1 MPSTSSPDLIAGRY
15 RLDSVLGR
23 GGMGEVRAGTD
34 LRLHRDVAVKLL
46 RADLSDQADLRAR
59 FEREARAAARI
70 SHPNVVAVFDIGEH
84 RGVPY
89 IVMER
94 LPGGTLAQEL
104 AGGTIT
110 QARACAVVLE
120 VLSALE
126 AAHRLGVLHRDIK
139 PSNIL
144 RGHDGS
150 AKVSDFGIA
159 KIAEDP
165 DPGTTGVLFGT
176 AAYLAPE
183 RLAGEPATPATD
195 LYSVG
200 VVLFEALAG
209 RPPFRAD
216 TPLGLVQAISGDSP
230 PPLAALRPDVEPAV
244 IAVTEQAMA
253 KDPNRRFQSA
263 SAMATALRTAVDAP
277 GATEGAPTV
286 PVTAARTA
294 RHAADTSPIEATQAI
309 ETTQATHAIEATQVL
324 TPPPPPAET
333 PRRSRGLRR
342 RAKQWIAGGIVLVV
356 TIAILLTVLASGAGD
371 PGPSQPTSTTQT
383 SANRGIPAP
392 LQHAMDRLDQSV
404 QP

>member
-104 AGGTIT
+104 ADGTLT

-144 RGHDGS
+144 RGPDGH
-150 AKVSDFGIA
+150 AKVADFGIA

-216 TPLGLVQAISGDSP
+216 TPLGLVQAISGDRP

-244 IAVTEQAMA
+244 AAVTEQAMA
-253 KDPNRRFQSA
+253 KDPSRRFQSA
-263 SAMATALRTAVDAP
+263 SAMAAALTTAVDAP

-286 PVTAARTA
+286 PVAAARPTEP
-294 RHAADTSPIEATQAI
+294 SPIEPIQVL
-309 ETTQATHAIEATQVL
+309 EPTQVL
-324 TPPPPPAET
+324 APSPPPAEM
-333 PRRSRGLRR
+333 PHRSRSFGR

-356 TIAILLTVLASGAGD
+356 TIAILLAVLASGAGD
-371 PGPSQPTSTTQT
+371 PGSSPPTSTTQT
-383 SANRGIPAP
+383 SASRGIPAP
-392 LQHAMDRLDQSV
+392 LRHAIDRLDQTV

>member
-1 MPSTSSPDLIAGRY
+1 VGKTPLMPSTSSPDLIAGRY
-15 RLDSVLGR
+15 RIDSVLGR

-46 RADLSDQADLRAR
+46 RADLSDQAGLRAR

-84 RGVPY
+84 LGVPY

-104 AGGTIT
+104 AGGTLS
-110 QARACAVVLE
+110 QARACALVLE

-144 RGHDGS
+144 RGHDGH
-150 AKVSDFGIA
+150 AKVADFGIA
-159 KIAEDP
+159 KVAEDP
-165 DPGTTGVLFGT
+165 DPGTTGILFGT

-216 TPLGLVQAISGDSP
+216 TPLGLVQSIAGDSP
-230 PPLAALRPDVEPAV
+230 PPLGVLRPDVESAV

-253 KDPNRRFQSA
+253 KDPGRRFPSA
-263 SAMATALRTAVDAP
+263 SAMATALTAAIAAP

-286 PVTAARTA
+286 PVAAARTV
-294 RHAADTSPIEATQAI
+294 RRAADPAP
-309 ETTQATHAIEATQVL
+309 IEATQVL
-324 TPPPPPAET
+324 ASPPPASET
-333 PRRSRGLRR
+333 PRPSRRSGR
-342 RAKQWIAGGIVLVV
+342 RAKQWIAGGIALVV
-356 TIAILLTVLASGAGD
+356 TIAILLAVLASGGGD

-383 SANRGIPAP
+383 SGSTAIPAP
-392 LQHAMDRLDQSV
+392 LRRAIDRLDQAV

>member
-34 LRLHRDVAVKLL
+34 LRLHRGVAVKLL
-46 RADLSDQADLRAR
+46 RADLADQADLRAR

-84 RGVPY
+84 LGAPY

-94 LPGGTLAQEL
+94 LPGGSLAHEL
-104 AGGTIT
+104 ADGTLT
-110 QARACAVVLE
+110 QDQAGAVVLE
-120 VLSALE
+120 ILSALE

-144 RGHDGS
+144 RGHDGH
-150 AKVSDFGIA
+150 AKVADFGIA
-159 KIAEDP
+159 KVAEDP
-165 DPGTTGVLFGT
+165 DPGTTGILFGT

-183 RLAGEPATPATD
+183 RFAGEPATPATD

-200 VVLFEALAG
+200 VVLYEALAG

-216 TPLGLVQAISGDSP
+216 TPLGLVQAISGDRP
-230 PPLAALRPDVEPAV
+230 PPLAVLRPDVDPAV

-253 KDPNRRFQSA
+253 KDPRRRFPSA
-263 SAMATALRTAVDAP
+263 ASMATALTAAMHAP
-277 GATEGAPTV
+277 SSTEGEPTV
-286 PVTAARTA
+286 PVATARTV
-294 RHAADTSPIEATQAI
+294 RRAADTSPIEAT
-309 ETTQATHAIEATQVL
+309 EVL
-324 TPPPPPAET
+324 APPPAPPPPPVET
-333 PRRSRGLRR
+333 PSRSRRSGR
-342 RAKQWIAGGIVLVV
+342 RAVQWIAGAIALVV
-356 TIAILLTVLASGAGD
+356 TVAILVAVLASGAGD
-371 PGPSQPTSTTQT
+371 PAPSQPTTRNQT
-383 SANRGIPAP
+383 SSGHAIPAP
-392 LQHAMDRLDQSV
+392 LRRAIDRLDQAV

>member
-1 MPSTSSPDLIAGRY
+1 VPSTSSPDLIAGRY

-84 RGVPY
+84 LGVPY

-104 AGGTIT
+104 AGGTLT
-110 QARACAVVLE
+110 QARAGALVLE

-144 RGHDGS
+144 RGRDGH
-150 AKVSDFGIA
+150 AKVADFGIA
-159 KIAEDP
+159 KVAEDP
-165 DPGTTGVLFGT
+165 DPGTTGILFGT

-183 RLAGEPATPATD
+183 RLAGAPATPATD

-216 TPLGLVQAISGDSP
+216 TPLGLVQSISGDSP

-253 KDPNRRFQSA
+253 KDPSRRFQSA
-263 SAMATALRTAVDAP
+263 STMASALTAAMDAP
-277 GATEGAPTV
+277 SATEGDPTV
-286 PVTAARTA
+286 PVATARTVRRA
-294 RHAADTSPIEATQAI
+294 LDPPP
-309 ETTQATHAIEATQVL
+309 IEATQVL
-324 TPPPPPAET
+324 APPPPPAQA
-333 PRRSRGLRR
+333 PHRSARLGR
-342 RAKQWIAGGIVLVV
+342 RAKQWIAGGIALVV
-356 TIAILLTVLASGAGD
+356 TIVILVALLASGGGD
-371 PGPSQPTSTTQT
+371 PAPTQPASPNQTTGGR
-383 SANRGIPAP
+383 AIPAP
-392 LQHAMDRLDQSV
+392 LRRAIDRLDQAV